1 MTRYGLCALWGL
13 FLVVCAWVI
22 GTAAVLTLLATIAH
36 ADVDER
42 SGYLE
47 NTIPETD
54 NSTWHTSARSHAVI
68 LPTDEPNCVAE
79 VHIHNQPTDSAGTLS
94 GSIEIGD
101 ISVGIVYWLNVDPMG
116 AERYALYP
124 PDGYIAIPPE
134 IVVLDNEDGMVLI
147 CQWLGF

>member
-1 MTRYGLCALWGL
+1 MTRCGLCALWGL

-22 GTAAVLTLLATIAH
+22 GTAAAWALLATMAR
-36 ADVDER
+36 ADVDDHE
-42 SGYLE
+42 GYLR
-47 NTIPETD
+47 NTIPQTAD
-54 NSTWHTSARSHAVI
+54 DTWHTSARSHAVI

-94 GSIEIGD
+94 GNIQIGD
-101 ISVGIVYWLNVDPMG
+101 IAVGIRYWLNVDPLG
-116 AERYALYP
+116 AGRYALYP

-147 CQWLGF
+147 CSYVGM